1 MQSSHALTPA
11 SGVPVLAIDTKPPRV
26 HADVYTGARAFS
38 LHGVGDTVGAGVA
51 GASVGVAVVG
61 ADVVGASVSGAPV
74 VVVAIISGGSSW
86 TEPLMFEAWRLQS

>member
-1 MQSSHALTPA
+1 M
-11 SGVPVLAIDTKPPRV
+11 LAIDTNPPRV

-51 GASVGVAVVG
+51 GAAVGVAVVG
-61 ADVVGASVSGAPV
+61 ADVVGAGVVGDV
-74 VVVAIISGGSSW
+74 VVVDIISGTSSR